1 MRRAAARLCQLCKA
15 LHTTPTDFAANLQLP
30 TERWVQEPTQKPSQK
45 LLAYVLDTVPHL
57 SPSWLLLGEGEM
69 FKQATVSSNNIV
81 GFNYGLSVQIIHLPP
96 ASSATITHLQA
107 QLGDKERTIQILL
120 SQLPKHP

>member
-15 LHTTPTDFAANLQLP
+15 LHTTPTDFAVNLQLP
-30 TERWVQEPTQKPSQK
+30 TDRWVQEPTRKPSQK

-69 FKQATVSSNNIV
+69 FKQATTTSTNTV
-81 GFNYGLSVQIIHLPP
+81 GVNYGFSLQIIHLPAAP
-96 ASSATITHLQA
+96 SAIITHLQA

-120 SQLPKHP
+120 NQLPQL